1 MNLSNE
7 NRLLLYCAQIK
18 IPEDTLNKA
27 EDILSLSLDWKEIL
41 ESARWHGIVPL
52 LYNNLKGLQE
62 SHFIPQEV
70 MNELRAAYNAN
81 LARNMYIYAELNSIL
96 GAFREKKVGVIVLKG
111 AALAKTVY
119 GDIGLR
125 PMSDVD
131 LLVKKEDLPRAEKIM
146 CGSGYLFQGNMSP
159 EWYRKNHQH
168 IVYIHPNKNIL
179 VEIHWHIANKSHPFR
194 IRNID
199 IGLIERW
206 WERANTVEISGKKVL
221 ILCPDDLIFH
231 LCLHFL
237 KHRFIGHKAVF
248 GSKGA
253 LIQLCDIFQILKH
266 YRDKINWARLK
277 CEAEKYG
284 VDSIIYTTLF
294 IATETI
300 GKHDDIFHDILNRFS
315 PESLDE
321 KIVRLI
327 NKRILDRE
335 DAFPAVPRT
344 LIKSQ
349 VEDSFPE
356 KVKVLLKQIFPHPEV
371 LSKKYSVPMPSK
383 RLYFCYLI
391 HPLNLLLK
399 SGRIVSEAPRIKE
412 DVILRKWIG
421 AKN

>member
-1 MNLSNE
+1 M
-7 NRLLLYCAQIK
+7 YCTQIK

-27 EDILSLSLDWKEIL
+27 EDIISLSLDWKEIL

-70 MNELRAAYNAN
+70 MDELRTAYNAN

-96 GAFREKKVGVIVLKG
+96 GAFREKEVGVIVLKG
-111 AALAKTVY
+111 AALAKSIY

-125 PMSDVD
+125 PMGDID
-131 LLVKKEDLPRAEKIM
+131 ILVRKEDLPHAEKIM
-146 CGSGYLFQGNMSP
+146 SGLGYLFHGYRP
-159 EWYRKNHQH
+159 PKWYRTNHQH
-168 IVYIHPNKNIL
+168 ISYNHPNKNIL

-199 IGLIERW
+199 TGLIERW

-253 LIQLCDIFQILKH
+253 LIQLCDILQTLKH

-277 CEAEKYG
+277 CEAEKYR

-315 PESLDE
+315 PECLD
-321 KIVRLI
+321 KRIVRLI
-327 NKRILDRE
+327 NKRILVRE

-349 VEDSFPE
+349 VEDSFQE
-356 KVKVLLKQIFPHPEV
+356 KVKVLLKQIFPHPDV
-371 LSKKYSVPMPSK
+371 LSKKYSVPLPSK